1 LLLLSA
7 AASPASAQM
16 NLLYAFPNMP
26 GFDTPTGMVDPLDG
40 TDRLFVV
47 EKDGFIHVFQNDPSA
62 STATLFLTLED
73 STANNFESGLC
84 GLAFHPDYK
93 NNGYFYVTY
102 INRARLPLRWI
113 LERYHVSAD
122 PNVADPN
129 SAVRLIEIPQVNTY
143 HKAGQIV
150 FGADGYMYV
159 TVGEDGQFP
168 ESQQLT
174 SLKGKMIRIDV
185 DHPSGGK
192 NYGIP
197 PDNPFVGNTQG
208 YREEIWAY
216 GFRNP
221 WRFTFDKPTG
231 RLWLGDVGLD
241 TWEEVNIVTKGR
253 NYGWPRME
261 GTQCDFPTT
270 CDTTGLNLVP
280 PLFEY
285 IHGPSIYGAAIIG
298 GYVYHGTKHPE
309 LVGRYI
315 YADHPTD
322 HVWALYWDGIHPPTN
337 TQLFYYPPEAQ
348 FRITDICQDKDN
360 ELFFVG
366 YYGGIYELVGTATGV
381 SNHTPAAPA
390 VIMSAMPN
398 PFVRETRLRIAAGGP
413 ATIQIY
419 DVSGRLVQR
428 LESPGKGERDIAWD
442 GRNLTGSRATSG
454 VYFARLLV
462 DGRTM
467 GTRRIVLLK

>member
-1 LLLLSA
+1 
-7 AASPASAQM
+7 
-16 NLLYAFPNMP
+16 MP
-26 GFDTPTGMVDPLDG
+26 GFDTPTGLVDPLDG
-40 TDRLFVV
+40 TDRLFVI

-84 GLAFHPDYK
+84 GLAFDPNYAQ
-93 NNGYFYVTY
+93 NGYFYVTY
-102 INRARLPLRWI
+102 INKRWLPLKWV
-113 LERYHVSAD
+113 LERYHVSAN

-129 SAVRLIEIPQVNTY
+129 SAVRLLEIPQVNTY
-143 HKAGQIV
+143 HKAGQMV

-159 TVGEDGQFP
+159 TVGEDGQYL

-174 SLKGKMIRIDV
+174 SLKGKMLRIDV
-185 DHPSGGK
+185 EHPSGGK
-192 NYGIP
+192 NYSIP
-197 PDNPFVGNTQG
+197 PDNPYVGNTSG
-208 YREEIWAY
+208 YREEIWAF

-221 WRFTFDKPTG
+221 WRFTFDAPTG

-241 TWEEVNIVTKGR
+241 TYEEINIVKKGR
-253 NYGWPRME
+253 NYGWPNME
-261 GTQCDFPTT
+261 GTQCDYPTP
-270 CDTTGLNLVP
+270 CDTTGRNMQL
-280 PLFEY
+280 PLWQYVHE
-285 IHGPSIYGAAIIG
+285 SQYGAAVIG

-322 HVWALYWDGIHPPTN
+322 HVWALYWDGIHPPSN
-337 TQLFYYPPEAQ
+337 NLLFYYPPEAQ
-348 FRITDICQDKDN
+348 YRINAICQDKDN

-366 YYGGIYELVGTATGV
+366 YYGGIYELVGTASGVTGG
-381 SNHTPAAPA
+381 AP
-390 VIMSAMPN
+390 SAPPGILSAQPN
-398 PFVRETRLRIAAGGP
+398 PFAGQTRIRFAASGP
-413 ATIQIY
+413 ALIHIY

-428 LESPGKGERDIAWD
+428 IESAGRGERDAVWD
-442 GRNLTGSRATSG
+442 GTGLAGNRASSG

-462 DGRTM
+462 DGKAA